1 MKFFSIRKYLF
12 QYFDQTWHFCTISKS
27 TRVQERKR
35 YNGALVKIKHHKAT
49 QMELCEIFTCSRGER
64 SIRRFL
70 HEEKKSVPEAE
81 AGKEKNEKNCRYRR
95 HIGRSRTARNA
106 SRVYLTRV
114 SRAFVRVSFRMV
126 EKWYAYAAYVC
137 RGRGRITGATEGSV
151 TGAKVYPCALR
162 VTDGCMRVHAPT
174 PVPLTP
180 VLTFPLPLPPLPHH
194 PSALCIEYT
203 SAYRLF
209 SVSRDRSW
217 CTILDWWCVFERRSD
232 IDGISLRSILDVRKK
247 SGDCDNY
254 DERCTRA
261 ERRFAR
267 RGKMTRS

>member
-64 SIRRFL
+64 CIRRFL
-70 HEEKKSVPEAE
+70 HDEEKKSVPEAE
-81 AGKEKNEKNCRYRR
+81 AEKEKNEKNCHYRR

-162 VTDGCMRVHAPT
+162 VTDRWVHARART
-174 PVPLTP
+174 PIPLTP
-180 VLTFPLPLPPLPHH
+180 VLLSSPSPPSPPSSLGSLYRIYERIPL
-194 PSALCIEYT
+194 I
-203 SAYRLF
+203 
-209 SVSRDRSW
+209 SR
-217 CTILDWWCVFERRSD
+217 FE
-232 IDGISLRSILDVRKK
+232 RSILVHDTRLVMRFRATIRHRRDFA
-247 SGDCDNY
+247 SIDFG
-254 DERCTRA
+254 CT
-261 ERRFAR
+261 EEKRRLW
-267 RGKMTRS
+267 